1 MSLQKAATTP
11 PSAQRRR
18 GGFAQHMNEVSLF
31 VAIALLYIVFTA
43 TAGGFMTFNNQI
55 NILRDAATIGIAA
68 WAATLIIISGEIDV
82 SVGPMVAFISVALA
96 YLLQWGVPTPIAFV
110 FAIAIGAAL
119 ASIAGILR
127 AYFDVP
133 TFVGTLGLWSA
144 LRGTALFVTD
154 ALPVSIG
161 RNDIVDMLD
170 RPILGVPPAA
180 IIMLVLFAVFAFV
193 SRKTAFGRSVF
204 AIGGNPHAAFLSG
217 INVAR
222 VRVALFAIAGAMAAI
237 SGILLLSRLGSGNAT
252 AASGLEFDVIAA
264 VVVGGTALSGGRGS
278 MLGTLLGVLVITLIG
293 NGLVLLGINPFF
305 QQVVRGLI
313 IVVAVLAN
321 IQAIKRSAM
330 RNKG

>member
-1 MSLQKAATTP
+1 
-11 PSAQRRR
+11 
-18 GGFAQHMNEVSLF
+18 MNEVSLF
-31 VAIALLYIVFTA
+31 VAIAVLYIVFTT

-96 YLLQWGVPTPIAFV
+96 YLLQWGIPTPIAFV
-110 FAIAIGAAL
+110 FAIAIGAAI

-133 TFVGTLGLWSA
+133 SFVGTLGLWSA

-161 RNDIVDMLD
+161 RNDIVDLLD
-170 RPILGVPPAA
+170 RPVLGVPPAA

-222 VRVALFAIAGAMAAI
+222 IRVALFAIAGAMAAV

-264 VVVGGTALSGGRGS
+264 VVVGGTALSGG
-278 MLGTLLGVLVITLIG
+278 
-293 NGLVLLGINPFF
+293 
-305 QQVVRGLI
+305 
-313 IVVAVLAN
+313 AVPCSEHCLAC
-321 IQAIKRSAM
+321 SSSP
-330 RNKG
+330 